1 MGREANAGP
10 RDRGG
15 AMDWDVIKAIGLV
28 ILVVL
33 VLRDALT
40 WFWKQNE
47 IIKVLKDIRKSLDEL
62 KKGEDQK

>member
-1 MGREANAGP
+1 
-10 RDRGG
+10 
-15 AMDWDVIKAIGLV
+15 MDWDVIKAIGLV